1 MYLPEAFQKKMKA
14 ILGEEYDDFL
24 AGFEK
29 PRHYGLRVN
38 TAKITVEEF
47 KELVPFHLTQI
58 PWVENGFYYEEEDAP
73 TRHPY
78 YYAGLYYIQEPSAMT
93 TASRLPVGPGERVL
107 DLCAAPGGKATELG
121 AKLFGEGLLVANDIS
136 ASRVKALLKNI
147 EVMGIPNSFLLN
159 EVPAK
164 IAEQFP
170 AYFDKILVDAPCSGE
185 GMFRKNPE
193 AARVWSE
200 EKPPECAKMQREIV
214 KQAISMLKQGG
225 MMIYS
230 TCTFSPEENEQIIA
244 WVLREF
250 PEMQLIPMKGYEG
263 FSEGRPDL
271 ADGNPEL
278 KKCVRIWPHHMD
290 GEGHFVALMQ
300 KSRTPEMDDVSPEKS
315 SAYISEADEEP
326 SDHDDVK
333 KKKKKAKKGRKD
345 QKERNETAGCT
356 RQERAVLESFFA
368 DVKAEV
374 DWKRIEVRKGFAY
387 YLPEGVEGKKNLV
400 FVRNG
405 LYLGE
410 IRKDRFEPSQAFAM
424 VLQKKEFASSIDFP
438 AKDER
443 VIRYLKG
450 ETVDMPTF
458 NFKKGVR
465 EYNGEKLTLGVGDV
479 LVIEGIHCLNDEFS
493 HSLPKESKYKI
504 YISCLTTLNID
515 DHNRIPTTDARL
527 LRRIER
533 DARTRGYGAQATIKM
548 WPSVRR
554 GEEQNIFPYQDSA
567 DTVFNSSLIYETAL
581 LKPYVQPLL
590 FGVPR
595 GSDEYLEAK
604 RLLKFLDYFLPVP
617 ADDVPQTSL
626 MREFVGGG
634 LYKT

>member
-1 MYLPEAFQKKMKA
+1 
-14 ILGEEYDDFL
+14 
-24 AGFEK
+24 
-29 PRHYGLRVN
+29 
-38 TAKITVEEF
+38 
-47 KELVPFHLTQI
+47 
-58 PWVENGFYYEEEDAP
+58 
-73 TRHPY
+73 
-78 YYAGLYYIQEPSAMT
+78 MT

-214 KQAISMLKQGG
+214 KQAISMLKPGG

-315 SAYISEADEEP
+315 SAYISEADEES

-345 QKERNETAGCT
+345 QKERNEAAGCT

-374 DWKRIEVRKGFAY
+374 DWKRIEVRKWFAY

-450 ETVDMPTF
+450 ETVDVSDLECG
-458 NFKKGVR
+458 KEKGWQLVCVDG
-465 EYNGEKLTLGVGDV
+465 YPLGWGKLVNGTLK
-479 LVIEGIHCLNDEFS
+479 N
-493 HSLPKESKYKI
+493 KYLSGWRMKV
-504 YISCLTTLNID
+504 N
-515 DHNRIPTTDARL
+515 
-527 LRRIER
+527 
-533 DARTRGYGAQATIKM
+533 G
-548 WPSVRR
+548 
-554 GEEQNIFPYQDSA
+554 
-567 DTVFNSSLIYETAL
+567 
-581 LKPYVQPLL
+581 
-590 FGVPR
+590 
-595 GSDEYLEAK
+595 
-604 RLLKFLDYFLPVP
+604 
-617 ADDVPQTSL
+617 
-626 MREFVGGG
+626 
-634 LYKT
+634 

>member
-1 MYLPEAFQKKMKA
+1 M
-14 ILGEEYDDFL
+14 
-24 AGFEK
+24 
-29 PRHYGLRVN
+29 
-38 TAKITVEEF
+38 
-47 KELVPFHLTQI
+47 
-58 PWVENGFYYEEEDAP
+58 
-73 TRHPY
+73 
-78 YYAGLYYIQEPSAMT
+78 
-93 TASRLPVGPGERVL
+93 
-107 DLCAAPGGKATELG
+107 
-121 AKLFGEGLLVANDIS
+121 ANDIS

-214 KQAISMLKQGG
+214 KQAISMLKPGG

-326 SDHDDVK
+326 SEHDDVK

-345 QKERNETAGCT
+345 QKERNEAAGCT

-424 VLQKKEFASSIDFP
+424 VLQKKEFASSIDFS

-450 ETVDMPTF
+450 ETVDVSDLECG
-458 NFKKGVR
+458 KEKGWQLVCVDG
-465 EYNGEKLTLGVGDV
+465 YPLGWGKLVNGTLK
-479 LVIEGIHCLNDEFS
+479 N
-493 HSLPKESKYKI
+493 KYLSGWRMKV
-504 YISCLTTLNID
+504 N
-515 DHNRIPTTDARL
+515 
-527 LRRIER
+527 
-533 DARTRGYGAQATIKM
+533 G
-548 WPSVRR
+548 
-554 GEEQNIFPYQDSA
+554 
-567 DTVFNSSLIYETAL
+567 
-581 LKPYVQPLL
+581 
-590 FGVPR
+590 
-595 GSDEYLEAK
+595 
-604 RLLKFLDYFLPVP
+604 
-617 ADDVPQTSL
+617 
-626 MREFVGGG
+626 
-634 LYKT
+634 

>member
-1 MYLPEAFQKKMKA
+1 
-14 ILGEEYDDFL
+14 
-24 AGFEK
+24 
-29 PRHYGLRVN
+29 
-38 TAKITVEEF
+38 
-47 KELVPFHLTQI
+47 
-58 PWVENGFYYEEEDAP
+58 
-73 TRHPY
+73 
-78 YYAGLYYIQEPSAMT
+78 MT

-200 EKPPECAKMQREIV
+200 EKPPECAKMQKEIV
-214 KQAISMLKQGG
+214 KQAISMLKPGG

-278 KKCVRIWPHHMD
+278 KKCVRIWSHHMD

-300 KSRTPEMDDVSPEKS
+300 KIRTPEMDDVSPEKS

-333 KKKKKAKKGRKD
+333 KKKGRSGELFCRCKGR
-345 QKERNETAGCT
+345 
-356 RQERAVLESFFA
+356 S
-368 DVKAEV
+368 
-374 DWKRIEVRKGFAY
+374 
-387 YLPEGVEGKKNLV
+387 
-400 FVRNG
+400 
-405 LYLGE
+405 
-410 IRKDRFEPSQAFAM
+410 
-424 VLQKKEFASSIDFP
+424 
-438 AKDER
+438 
-443 VIRYLKG
+443 
-450 ETVDMPTF
+450 
-458 NFKKGVR
+458 
-465 EYNGEKLTLGVGDV
+465 
-479 LVIEGIHCLNDEFS
+479 
-493 HSLPKESKYKI
+493 
-504 YISCLTTLNID
+504 
-515 DHNRIPTTDARL
+515 
-527 LRRIER
+527 
-533 DARTRGYGAQATIKM
+533 
-548 WPSVRR
+548 
-554 GEEQNIFPYQDSA
+554 
-567 DTVFNSSLIYETAL
+567 
-581 LKPYVQPLL
+581 
-590 FGVPR
+590 
-595 GSDEYLEAK
+595 
-604 RLLKFLDYFLPVP
+604 
-617 ADDVPQTSL
+617 
-626 MREFVGGG
+626 
-634 LYKT
+634 